1 MRLLDTNIIIRFLT
15 NDDVKLADQAEKIL
29 SQSSPKSL
37 QLTTVVFI
45 ETAIVL
51 LSVYHQPKKQVIES
65 LALLINLDSISCDR
79 SSLLKTLEIFEKKS
93 ISIVDAY
100 LLVRVRQGKNE
111 RLVTFDKQLL
121 KEVKVTN

>member
-37 QLTTVVFI
+37 QLTSVVFI

>member
-100 LLVRVRQGKNE
+100 LLVRVWQGKNE
-111 RLVTFDKQLL
+111 QLVTFDKQLL
-121 KEVKVTN
+121 KEAKVTD